1 MKIILKSFF
10 ILIILFQI
18 KTSFSQGINQ
28 KLTNNKTGEVIL
40 IGQCTIDAFLKDKF
54 IEWYRPEFNSY
65 KYNLQK
71 KTLDSIKPQ
80 LTDISIK
87 IVLGTWCS
95 DSREHFPHF
104 MTVLD
109 YLEFDNKNL
118 KIICVDRNRIAGTV
132 PTDYLNIVRVP
143 TFIIYR
149 EKTELGRIIETPI
162 ESLEKDLL
170 KIFKGIYTQT
180 H

>member
-1 MKIILKSFF
+1 MKIILKSIF

-18 KTSFSQGINQ
+18 NTSFSQGINQ

-40 IGQCTIDAFLKDKF
+40 IGQCTIDAFLKNKF

-80 LTDISIK
+80 LTDISIT

-95 DSREHFPHF
+95 
-104 MTVLD
+104 
-109 YLEFDNKNL
+109 
-118 KIICVDRNRIAGTV
+118 DRNRIAGTV

-162 ESLEKDLL
+162 ESLEKDLS